1 MHAFRQERMVSG
13 SYRCYWRACWSY
25 IEVIMFLHLRPLL
38 ERAALNRFSFFS
50 KHLHCVKVLLSTA
63 LNPELLIVTLELALT
78 ITNAVIFNW
87 QISKR
92 KLCFSIH
99 VIQSHSTCKLR
110 EIQLRTQTVLVMHRL
125 QYVTF
130 VNIDSWDGKQY
141 VGRGGGGSYLAKF
154 YSERLRHEAQPL
166 TLYINIPLFTK
177 GTPSVYLSLK
187 NGFTY
192 LLKKN
197 RSLKRR
203 SSNHCCVR
211 RVTFNLILIILH

>member
-1 MHAFRQERMVSG
+1 
-13 SYRCYWRACWSY
+13 
-25 IEVIMFLHLRPLL
+25 MFLHVRPLL
-38 ERAALNRFSFFS
+38 ERADLNRFSFFS
-50 KHLHCVKVLLSTA
+50 KHLHCLKEHLSTA

-87 QISKR
+87 QNSKR
-92 KLCFSIH
+92 KLCCSIH

-130 VNIDSWDGKQY
+130 VNVDSWDGKQY
-141 VGRGGGGSYLAKF
+141 VVGGGGVYLTKF

-166 TLYINIPLFTK
+166 TLYIFIPLFTK
-177 GTPSVYLSLK
+177 GTPFDFVYLSLK
-187 NGFTY
+187 NGTHFTY

-197 RSLKRR
+197 RPLKRF
-203 SSNHCCVR
+203 SNHFCVR
-211 RVTFNLILIILH
+211 RVTFNLI

>member
-141 VGRGGGGSYLAKF
+141 VGRGGGRLPSKVLFGEAPPRGSTPYPLHKYTTF
-154 YSERLRHEAQPL
+154 HKRHPFRVSFIEKWFH
-166 TLYINIPLFTK
+166 IPA
-177 GTPSVYLSLK
+177 
-187 NGFTY
+187 
-192 LLKKN
+192 
-197 RSLKRR
+197 
-203 SSNHCCVR
+203 
-211 RVTFNLILIILH
+211 